1 MGTMAII
8 RSDTI
13 NKLYE
18 KVFQYTRY
26 NGDIVYILAYK
37 YVDILG
43 LKARYDWIDGKF
55 ISNDFKWDTEKHDKM
70 ILSFDVSHE
79 TWFYFDLTET
89 IVLYPLDKFVETDI
103 KTLDETTISYLKR
116 YGHHYICFT

>member
-1 MGTMAII
+1 MAII

-18 KVFQYTRY
+18 NVFQYTRY

-55 ISNDFKWDTEKHDKM
+55 VSNDFKWYTKKHDKL
-70 ILSFDVSHE
+70 IIFFDVSRE
-79 TWFYFDLTET
+79 TWLYFDLTET

-103 KTLDETTISYLKR
+103 KSLDETTISYLKR